1 MSGLAICWP
10 KSLAGPL
17 TTARCGSHR
26 RTRAPIDTSLSTKN
40 RRFSNIFSKIRTI
53 PSDWVAIARAMLVR
67 SAGKAGHG
75 PSSIF
80 EIASPSSSRT
90 RRRWPAGTIT
100 SSPSNSIWQPSRS
113 NTRRVMRRSA
123 GTVSRTR
130 SSPAVTADHVP
141 ARRGHLGAAE
151 AGQQRPGDEER
162 GADPVR
168 DLGVDLR
175 LAHVR
180 RAEGDDVLVAPVDA
194 HAEPAQELEHRL
206 HVADARDVA
215 EDDLLLG
222 QEACRE
228 RRQRRVLVT
237 RRHDRARQRLTPLDD
252 ELLHEPCRDT

>member
-1 MSGLAICWP
+1 MEP
-10 KSLAGPL
+10 P
-17 TTARCGSHR
+17 
-26 RTRAPIDTSLSTKN
+26 
-40 RRFSNIFSKIRTI
+40 
-53 PSDWVAIARAMLVR
+53 VEARARAESAERVQVR
-67 SAGKAGHG
+67 VEAA
-75 PSSIF
+75 
-80 EIASPSSSRT
+80 A
-90 RRRWPAGTIT
+90 
-100 SSPSNSIWQPSRS
+100 
-113 NTRRVMRRSA
+113 
-123 GTVSRTR
+123 
-130 SSPAVTADHVP
+130 ADHVP

-151 AGQQRPGDEER
+151 AGQQRPRDEER

-222 QEACRE
+222 QEACRK

-252 ELLHEPCRDT
+252 ELLHEPCRDTVGLQRLGKRIEGHRLCIRARRPVPCRVGAPGAGGTAGLRRYGSPR